1 MLHAH
6 AKLLQ
11 SESSQRSRLSFSVL
25 TSTPV
30 DHLEDPMWFASE
42 RPTYVEEWAVI
53 PQQRAQACDHR

>member
-53 PQQRAQACDHR
+53 P